1 LITRDL
7 IHYLQKTNGGV
18 RVIGLKPQFIE
29 S

>member
-1 LITRDL
+1 L